1 MHERRLWSNLGYALV
16 ALLVFAILWHLLC
29 PSPTNLSPL
38 GDAFTLYTHNSTI
51 FTYPLQLLP
60 PNDYNSIIDISFN
73 FTMINFVCDETSPL
87 LLILI
92 HTAPT
97 NYVKR
102 KTVRETWGQ
111 EVDGVKVL
119 FMKNGANTLYV

>member
-1 MHERRLWSNLGYALV
+1 MIG
-16 ALLVFAILWHLLC
+16 
-29 PSPTNLSPL
+29 PT
-38 GDAFTLYTHNSTI
+38 DRHTDDWKVD
-51 FTYPLQLLP
+51 LLP

-119 FMKNGANTLYV
+119 FMVSWILFL